1 MSRDVASKR
10 RGATWIG
17 VQNRNFSEIFYAEIV
32 YVYAKFFKIQKE
44 VSDRHVMSDS
54 ESESEM
60 HQLLDDW
67 DGWVAN

>member
-1 MSRDVASKR
+1 MLQRQELVHSIR
-10 RGATWIG
+10 
-17 VQNRNFSEIFYAEIV
+17 
-32 YVYAKFFKIQKE
+32 YAKFFKIQKE

-67 DGWVAN
+67 VAN